1 MLKQKFYTVWRNND
15 EWFDFPQSNEQGV
28 TDMLMQKG
36 IMQECIIL
44 PQGEVPHKVK
54 VVTAN
59 SNAVIEKLKDKDKEI
74 EELKK
79 QLAQQMAKATPP
91 QPSQPTKTVTPSKTK

>member
-1 MLKQKFYTVWRNND
+1 MIQQKFYTVWKENE
-15 EWFDFPQSNEQGV
+15 EWFDFPQANEQNV

-36 IMQECIIL
+36 LMQSCVIL

-59 SNAVIEKLKDKDKEI
+59 SNNAVNEKLMKEI
-74 EELKK
+74 EDLKK
-79 QLAQQMAKATPP
+79 QLAEKE
-91 QPSQPTKTVTPSKTK
+91 QPTKTVSPKKN

>member
-1 MLKQKFYTVWRNND
+1 MLKQKFYTVWKENE
-15 EWFDFPQSNEQGV
+15 EWFDFPQANEQNV

-36 IMQECIIL
+36 LMQSCVIL

-59 SNAVIEKLKDKDKEI
+59 SNNAVNEKLMKEI
-74 EELKK
+74 EDLKK
-79 QLAQQMAKATPP
+79 QLAEKE
-91 QPSQPTKTVTPSKTK
+91 QPTKTVTPSKTK

>member
-1 MLKQKFYTVWRNND
+1 MLKQKFYTVWKENE
-15 EWFDFPQSNEQGV
+15 EWFDFPQANEQNV

-36 IMQECIIL
+36 LMQSCVIL

-59 SNAVIEKLKDKDKEI
+59 SNNAVNEKLMKEI
-74 EELKK
+74 EDLKK
-79 QLAQQMAKATPP
+79 QLAEKE
-91 QPSQPTKTVTPSKTK
+91 QPTKTVLPKKN

>member
-1 MLKQKFYTVWRNND
+1 MLKQQFYTVWKENE
-15 EWFDFPQSNEQGV
+15 EWFDFPQANEQNV

-36 IMQECIIL
+36 LMQSCVIL

-59 SNAVIEKLKDKDKEI
+59 SNNAVNEKLMKEI
-74 EELKK
+74 EDLKK
-79 QLAQQMAKATPP
+79 QLAEKE
-91 QPSQPTKTVTPSKTK
+91 QPTKTVSPKKN

>member
-1 MLKQKFYTVWRNND
+1 MIKQQFYTVWKENE
-15 EWFDFPQSNEQGV
+15 EWFDFPQANEQNV

-36 IMQECIIL
+36 LMQSCVIL

-59 SNAVIEKLKDKDKEI
+59 SNNAVNEKLMKEI
-74 EELKK
+74 EDLKK
-79 QLAQQMAKATPP
+79 QLAEKE
-91 QPSQPTKTVTPSKTK
+91 QPTKTVSPKKN

>member
-1 MLKQKFYTVWRNND
+1 MLKEKFYTVWKENE
-15 EWFDFPQSNEQGV
+15 EWFDFPQANEQNV

-36 IMQECIIL
+36 LMQSCVIL

-59 SNAVIEKLKDKDKEI
+59 SNNAVNEKLMKEI
-74 EELKK
+74 EDLKK
-79 QLAQQMAKATPP
+79 QLAEKE
-91 QPSQPTKTVTPSKTK
+91 QPTKTVSPKKN

>member
-1 MLKQKFYTVWRNND
+1 MIKQKFYTVWKENE
-15 EWFDFPQSNEQGV
+15 EWFDFPQANEQNV

-36 IMQECIIL
+36 LMQSCVIL

-59 SNAVIEKLKDKDKEI
+59 SNNAVNEKLMKEI
-74 EELKK
+74 EDLKK
-79 QLAQQMAKATPP
+79 QLAEKE
-91 QPSQPTKTVTPSKTK
+91 QPTKTVSPKKN

>member
-1 MLKQKFYTVWRNND
+1 MIQQKFYTVWRNNE

-28 TDMLMQKG
+28 TDMLMQKQL
-36 IMQECIIL
+36 MQECIIL

-59 SNAVIEKLKDKDKEI
+59 SNNTVNEKLMKEI
-74 EELKK
+74 EALKK
-79 QLAQQMAKATPP
+79 QLAEKE
-91 QPSQPTKTVTPSKTK
+91 QPTKTVTPSKTK

>member
-1 MLKQKFYTVWRNND
+1 MIKQQFYTVWKENE
-15 EWFDFPQSNEQGV
+15 EWFDFPQANEQNI

-36 IMQECIIL
+36 LMQACVIL
-44 PQGEVPHKVK
+44 PKGEVPHKVK

-59 SNAVIEKLKDKDKEI
+59 ISNTENQSLKKEI

-79 QLAQQMAKATPP
+79 QLAEKE
-91 QPSQPTKTVTPSKTK
+91 QPKKTVTPTKTK

>member
-1 MLKQKFYTVWRNND
+1 MIKQKFYTVWKENE
-15 EWFDFPQSNEQGV
+15 EWFDFPQANEQNV

-36 IMQECIIL
+36 LMQSCVIL

-59 SNAVIEKLKDKDKEI
+59 SNNAVNEKLMKEI
-74 EELKK
+74 EDLKK
-79 QLAQQMAKATPP
+79 QLAEKE
-91 QPSQPTKTVTPSKTK
+91 QPTKTVTPSKTK

>member
-1 MLKQKFYTVWRNND
+1 MLKQKFYTVWKENE
-15 EWFDFPQSNEQGV
+15 EWFDFPQANEQNV

-36 IMQECIIL
+36 LMQSCVIL

-59 SNAVIEKLKDKDKEI
+59 SNNAVNEKLMKEI
-74 EELKK
+74 EDLKK
-79 QLAQQMAKATPP
+79 QLAEKE
-91 QPSQPTKTVTPSKTK
+91 QPTKTVSPKKN

>member
-1 MLKQKFYTVWRNND
+1 MLKQKFYTVWKENE
-15 EWFDFPQSNEQGV
+15 EWFDFPQANEQNV

-36 IMQECIIL
+36 LMQSCVIL

-59 SNAVIEKLKDKDKEI
+59 SNNAVNEKLMKEI
-74 EELKK
+74 EDLKK
-79 QLAQQMAKATPP
+79 QLAEKE
-91 QPSQPTKTVTPSKTK
+91 QPTKTVSPKKK